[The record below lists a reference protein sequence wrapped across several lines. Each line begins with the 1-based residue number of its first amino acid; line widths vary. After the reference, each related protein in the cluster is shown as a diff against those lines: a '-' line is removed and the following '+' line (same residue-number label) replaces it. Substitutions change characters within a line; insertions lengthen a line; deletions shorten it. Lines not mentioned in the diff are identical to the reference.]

1 VLAASAFQL
10 ARRLSLL
17 DFECLLFGFAI
28 FGVNDN
34 KLSRYCQ
41 PLFIIAGPAQLA
53 EVIPYHHLC
62 ITSVQVLLQPWQ
74 SEGLRLLVQPEL

>member
-34 KLSRYCQ
+34 KLSCYCQ
-41 PLFIIAGPAQLA
+41 GLF
-53 EVIPYHHLC
+53 V
-62 ITSVQVLLQPWQ
+62 TSLQVLLQPWQ
-74 SEGLRLLVQPEL
+74 LTNLHLSAQP